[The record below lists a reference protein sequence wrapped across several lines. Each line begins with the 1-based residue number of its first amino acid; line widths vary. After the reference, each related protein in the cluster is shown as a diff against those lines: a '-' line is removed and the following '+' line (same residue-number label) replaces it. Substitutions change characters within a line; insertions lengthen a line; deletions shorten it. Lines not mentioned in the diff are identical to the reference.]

1 MKIQSYRNR
10 IALSYMWATASLLLL
25 VFALVYLVV
34 DMTVYAHIDAELKTV
49 ANKHAQEVEVNNE
62 HVFFVDKIEW
72 EEREHREADVNPVFI
87 EVRGKNGE
95 LMDKSP
101 NLKYET
107 LEFDAL
113 APINK
118 HFNATLNQQQIRQVK
133 IPVVRNSKTMGYIVA
148 ALPIEGYLHVLKTLR
163 NILLLSFP
171 FSLLL
176 LFLVARYLAGKSIRP
191 VKTITEAANSI
202 RHNNLDSRIP
212 EPLIQDELFELTDA
226 INELL
231 NRIEQSMQREKQ
243 FTADAAHQLKTP
255 LAVLKGTFEVLIR
268 KPREKEEMI
277 EKIRFGITEINR
289 MSKMVEQLL
298 LIARVDGYQNN
309 KTQEH
314 VSAVSLI
321 DDVVQRYA
329 RQIQERRMQLVF
341 EPEKDFLLRIDPF
354 LIDLIIENLLSNA
367 IKYSADAATVSIV
380 LKEINDSLLISI
392 QDEGIGIRKEE
403 LTKVFHPFYRADA
416 LEHKDKA
423 GDGLG
428 LSLVSRACS
437 LANIELQ
444 VQSEPG
450 KGSIF
455 TLLMQQTKQK
465 LKH

>member
-1 MKIQSYRNR
+1 MKHQSYRNR

-34 DMTVYAHIDAELKTV
+34 EMTVYAHIDSELKKV
-49 ANKHAQEVEVNNE
+49 ANKHAQEVEVKND
-62 HVFFVDKIEW
+62 HVYFVDKIEW
-72 EEREHREADVNPVFI
+72 EEREHQEADVNPVFVEI
-87 EVRGKNGE
+87 RGNTGE

-101 NLKYET
+101 NLKLET
-107 LEFDAL
+107 LGFDRSV
-113 APINK
+113 PDNTF
-118 HFNATLNQQQIRQVK
+118 FNATLNNQHLRQVK
-133 IPVVRNSKTMGYIVA
+133 VPVVRKNKTYGYIVTA
-148 ALPIEGYLHVLKTLR
+148 VPIEGYLHVLHTLR

-191 VKTITEAANSI
+191 VKVITDAAKSI
-202 RHNNLDSRIP
+202 RHHNLDSRIP
-212 EPLIQDELFELTDA
+212 EPLIRDELFDLTAA

-231 NRIEQSMQREKQ
+231 DRIEQSMQREKQ

-255 LAVLKGTFEVLIR
+255 LAVLKGTFEVLVR
-268 KPREKEEMI
+268 KPREKEEFI
-277 EKIRFGITEINR
+277 EKVSFGISEINR

-309 KTQEH
+309 KMQED
-314 VSAVSLI
+314 VSIVSLI
-321 DDVVQRYA
+321 DDVIQRYA
-329 RQIQERRMQLVF
+329 KQIHERRMQLVF
-341 EPEKDFLLRIDPF
+341 EPEKDFLLHIDTF
-354 LIDLIIENLLSNA
+354 LLDLIIENLLSNA
-367 IKYSADAATVSIV
+367 IKYSADAARVSIV
-380 LKEINDSLLISI
+380 LKESGNKLQISV
-392 QDEGIGIRKEE
+392 QDEGIGIRKDE

-416 LEHKDKA
+416 LEHKEKE

-428 LSLVSRACS
+428 LSLVSRACR

-455 TLLMQQTKQK
+455 TLLIQQTK
-465 LKH
+465 HN